1 MARTFTVNEVS
12 RMLIQSLKVLS
23 KTISWLSMFSKI
35 GKLRVRKTF
44 VYLSRG
50 VCPKTMM
57 FTVCKLL
64 KNSLKTWTAFPQ
76 MSDCLTKF
84 VQEVAKD
91 GWSRSSS
98 FVVML
103 TSENDYCNPES

>member
-23 KTISWLSMFSKI
+23 KTISGLSMFSKI
-35 GKLRVRKTF
+35 GKLRVRKKF

-50 VCPKTMM
+50 VCPKIMM

-76 MSDCLTKF
+76 MSDL
-84 VQEVAKD
+84 Q
-91 GWSRSSS
+91 SSS
-98 FVVML
+98 RKWLKMGGHGPPRL
-103 TSENDYCNPES
+103 L